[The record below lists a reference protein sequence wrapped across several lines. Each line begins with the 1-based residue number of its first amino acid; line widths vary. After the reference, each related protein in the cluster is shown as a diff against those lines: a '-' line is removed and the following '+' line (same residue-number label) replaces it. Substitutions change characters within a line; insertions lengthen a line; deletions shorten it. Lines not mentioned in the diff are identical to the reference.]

1 MMRRREKLTT
11 EDATGHSRGSGDK
24 LRWQEAAPALRAG
37 PRSQKAE
44 RGLRQCSPPP
54 AKPHGQGCRAARA
67 HGRRLVAA
75 ARPISRPQ
83 CHASQDAHSALGSAV
98 KGQVEALEGASS
110 RPSELMEI
118 HETTPPRCP
127 LASNS
132 PLEAVAS
139 CKQDLLAP
147 STWPL
152 RSIHGRCVNV
162 LSVTRLWQLWQT
174 YHIRQSLL
182 EHILGTKQCKQRSV
196 KIATGGGL

>member
-1 MMRRREKLTT
+1 MAGGCTCAQSRAAVT
-11 EDATGHSRGSGDK
+11 ESGA
-24 LRWQEAAPALRAG
+24 RAAPVLPTSSETPWSG
-37 PRSQKAE
+37 VPS
-44 RGLRQCSPPP
+44 CSSSRPP
-54 AKPHGQGCRAARA
+54 ASS
-67 HGRRLVAA
+67 
-75 ARPISRPQ
+75 SRPADFETSK

>member
-1 MMRRREKLTT
+1 MRRREKLTT

-83 CHASQDAHSALGSAV
+83 SATRPKTLTALWALPSRDRSKHWKEHHRGQASLWKSTKPPHHGVRLLRIRLSKPWLAASKTYSRLLLGLSAV
-98 KGQVEALEGASS
+98 
-110 RPSELMEI
+110 
-118 HETTPPRCP
+118 
-127 LASNS
+127 
-132 PLEAVAS
+132 
-139 CKQDLLAP
+139 
-147 STWPL
+147 ST
-152 RSIHGRCVNV
+152 
-162 LSVTRLWQLWQT
+162 
-174 YHIRQSLL
+174 
-182 EHILGTKQCKQRSV
+182 
-196 KIATGGGL
+196 ADA

>member
-1 MMRRREKLTT
+1 MRRREKLTT

-83 CHASQDAHSALGSAV
+83 SATRPKTLT
-98 KGQVEALEGASS
+98 ALWALPS
-110 RPSELMEI
+110 RDRSKHWKEHHRGPSELMEI